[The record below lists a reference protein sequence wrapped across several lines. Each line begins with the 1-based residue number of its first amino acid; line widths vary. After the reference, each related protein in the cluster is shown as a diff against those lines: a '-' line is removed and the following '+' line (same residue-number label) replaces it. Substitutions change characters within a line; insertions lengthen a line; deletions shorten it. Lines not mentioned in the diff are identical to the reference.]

1 MLSPFRMVCRDLHS
15 TRVCKLRLFMLFSIC
30 ASYCT
35 LSLFKN
41 FASTLRHIFTSLKR
55 LFGRKY
61 DSGTRPMWRRPF
73 ACALLACFARIHADH
88 PAAASV
94 MMNGAP
100 PPQFFDRGRGTERYS
115 PKSAAAFC
123 MAEIMSTPKGQFSM
137 HWPQAMHSPAWCD
150 KAA

>member
-15 TRVCKLRLFMLFSIC
+15 TRVCKLCLFMLFSIC

-100 PPQFFDRGRGTERYS
+100 PPNFLIGGGAQSVIHRKARPLFAWRRWPLYPSTENR
-115 PKSAAAFC
+115 
-123 MAEIMSTPKGQFSM
+123 
-137 HWPQAMHSPAWCD
+137 
-150 KAA
+150 